1 MSRVSV
7 IKRFLS
13 TWHESGLLRRRS
25 PHDPE
30 DDDPVRDGGVHL
42 QPLPQ
47 LVDDVG
53 RDGEHGD
60 ADVAPLAA
68 GGAAA
73 RRGVELAAV
82 APGLLGLAEELLGVV
97 DGDGEGDA
105 CG

>member
-1 MSRVSV
+1 M
-7 IKRFLS
+7 
-13 TWHESGLLRRRS
+13 
-25 PHDPE
+25 
-30 DDDPVRDGGVHL
+30 RDGGVHL

-53 RDGEHGD
+53 RDGQHGD

-105 CG
+105 WWRKERGVRK